1 MGIHKKREPKKQ
13 SKTKQTG
20 SSGIH
25 EEEPDQAAPAITPTA
40 LDEFI
45 QFTSVQKGEL
55 KIPNKSQLS
64 KFTVPET
71 DLTID
76 DTTMNLTAKLPGTTV
91 NDLTLSLNQDSLI
104 ILSNNKQAAYY
115 TEIKLPEGVIPQSAV
130 AKFDNGTLNLSITKL
145 GVYPEPKDESV
156 YLSQLQREVKESKDK
171 LSQSQKQFYAIQQ
184 DYQNLLVRSKKEVE
198 DRIDA
203 YKISVIEKL
212 IKNIDHF
219 ELALKSASKN
229 TNQTK
234 NNDQILVGINLIL
247 NELKNMIKEEGV
259 CEITGDGLLLDPLQH
274 EVLDCEETDKYPEN
288 TILMVHQKGYKY
300 KSWVIRPSKVKVSIQ
315 PKSKKKGKPKK

>member
-1 MGIHKKREPKKQ
+1 MGIHKKTVPKKR

-20 SSGIH
+20 SSGAP
-25 EEEPDQAAPAITPTA
+25 EQQPDQAAAAIKPTA

-64 KFTVPET
+64 KFKVPET
-71 DLTID
+71 DLMID
-76 DTTMNLTAKLPGTTV
+76 DTTLNLTAKLPGTTV
-91 NDLTLSLNQDSLI
+91 HDLKLSLNQDSLI

-115 TEIKLPEGVIPQSAV
+115 TEIKLPEEVIPQSAV
-130 AKFDNGTLNLSITKL
+130 AKFNNGTLNLNTTKL
-145 GVYPEPKDESV
+145 SVYPEPWDELTH
-156 YLSQLQREVKESKDK
+156 LSQLHREVKESEDK

-203 YKISVIEKL
+203 YKVSVIEKL

-219 ELALKSASKN
+219 ELALGSASKN

-259 CEITGDGLLLDPLQH
+259 SEITGDGLLLDPLQH
-274 EVLDCEETDKYPEN
+274 EVLDCEESDKYPEN
-288 TILMVHQKGYKY
+288 TILKVHQKGYKY

-315 PKSKKKGKPKK
+315 PKYKKKGKPKK